1 MTDHVAIDAGVFR
14 GVAVCV
20 SSEGTRYYLRGV
32 ALQVSEGQGRIVAT
46 DGHRMMI
53 HCFETHYSG
62 QVDIIIPIEAIKRA
76 FTGWKKAWERILI
89 EGRDRDWKIGD
100 VAFQPIDGTFP
111 DWTRVFP
118 KMDDGSAGQ
127 LAHFN
132 HSYIGDLAKIGKLVG
147 IQPTINHF
155 GNNPAV
161 ITFGERDDVF
171 GILMPR
177 REEARSTADLR
188 IMLEQ
193 APLPAPRDNAA

>member
-14 GVAVCV
+14 GVAVCA
-20 SSEGTRYYLRGV
+20 SGEETRYYLRGV

-53 HCFETHYSG
+53 HCFESHYSG

-76 FTGWKKAWERILI
+76 FTGWKRTWQFIQI
-89 EGRDRDWKIGD
+89 EGRDRYWKIGD
-100 VAFQPIDGTFP
+100 VAFKPIDGTFP
-111 DWTRVFP
+111 QWNRVFP
-118 KMDDGSAGQ
+118 KMDDGSAGR

-132 HSYIGDLAKIGKLVG
+132 HSYVGDLAKIGKLVG
-147 IQPTINHF
+147 TDAVINHF
-155 GNNPAV
+155 GDNPAV

-171 GILMPR
+171 GVLMPL

-188 IMLEQ
+188 IMISQ
-193 APLPAPRDNAA
+193 APLPEPRDNAA